1 MTESEEA
8 EHPGVSRIKHMY
20 EAGEFDKLERMLLF
34 WDALEKLGMLG
45 DLLRRF
51 IIWTAI
57 IAGAYLAVHGA
68 ISDWVRDIAK

>member
-1 MTESEEA
+1 MTDA
-8 EHPGVSRIKHMY
+8 EQDHPGVARIKAMF
-20 EAGEFDKLERMLLF
+20 ERGDLDTLERMARF
-34 WDALEKLGMLG
+34 WEALEKLGMLG

-68 ISDWVRDIAK
+68 ISDWVRDVVK